1 MASLRSEVF
10 ELVSQT
16 RTKTSVGGLTRT
28 SACIAMLVNHAGVS
42 PEVGANLMTIVNNT
56 MVYHAEAR
64 RGLKKSKSSKK

>member
-1 MASLRSEVF
+1 
-10 ELVSQT
+10 
-16 RTKTSVGGLTRT
+16 
-28 SACIAMLVNHAGVS
+28 MLVNHAGVS